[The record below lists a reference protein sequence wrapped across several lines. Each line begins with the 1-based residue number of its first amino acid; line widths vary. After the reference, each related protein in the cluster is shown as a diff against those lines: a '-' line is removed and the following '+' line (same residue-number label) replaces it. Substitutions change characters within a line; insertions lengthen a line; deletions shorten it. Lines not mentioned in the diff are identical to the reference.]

1 MTDMRIPVD
10 PDGLSERDRSD
21 IYTLVRP
28 VGPWRFLTP
37 LDIIQPG
44 DLFRVIIVTEDN
56 DITVYDANWSVIPPN
71 HKVIGKPFHTC
82 KTFDVIRPIDD
93 TAYTVPV
100 FTFEH

>member
-1 MTDMRIPVD
+1 MTDMLIPIA

-37 LDIIQPG
+37 LDIVQEG
-44 DLFRVIIVTEDN
+44 DLFRAIATEYN
-56 DITVYDANWSVIPPN
+56 PDAIYENNWSAIPPN

-82 KTFDVIRPIDD
+82 KALDVIRPVDD
-93 TAYTVPV
+93 TSYTVPV
-100 FTFEH
+100 FKFEY